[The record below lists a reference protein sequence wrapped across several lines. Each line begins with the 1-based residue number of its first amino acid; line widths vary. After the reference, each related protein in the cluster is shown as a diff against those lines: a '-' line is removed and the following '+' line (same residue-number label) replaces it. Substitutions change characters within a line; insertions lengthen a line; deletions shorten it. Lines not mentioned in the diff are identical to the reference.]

1 MLPLVTTQQGD
12 LGDGDSS
19 GVKARLQR
27 CARRGVW
34 WQLQLRR
41 CLCCR
46 ASADLTIRFGLP
58 SNKTQEKQLSNQP
71 LIKALATSPNNRDV
85 RVHDAKTE
93 ACMGFITTPN
103 AHIWPRGTA

>member
-1 MLPLVTTQQGD
+1 MEFGGNYSYD
-12 LGDGDSS
+12 D
-19 GVKARLQR
+19 AF
-27 CARRGVW
+27 AA
-34 WQLQLRR
+34 
-41 CLCCR
+41 R

-103 AHIWPRGTA
+103 AHIWPGQTA